1 MSDPLFIE
9 SGFAHICKDGEIL
22 CGDSLMVGNV
32 DGGRLM
38 VLSDGLGSGVKAN
51 ILATL
56 TTKIAT
62 RLMERGLPLEEVV
75 ETLSDTLPECKVRKI
90 AYSTFTLIKVMDD
103 GRAYLA
109 EFDNPPTFYLKRGYV
124 SKLDYRDRLV
134 GRRTIREVSIKLNAG
149 DWLVTVSDGEIHA
162 GIGGLLNLG
171 WDWEKIA
178 RFLETQVYEDISA
191 QKIAQILV
199 NQANDLYQN
208 RPGDDT
214 SVGVLKIRPRRFAAF
229 MIGPP
234 VKRENDAKVAEKFLT
249 LPGRK
254 ILSGGTTAGII
265 GKVMGKDVAVDLS
278 TMTDKIPP
286 TGTLDGMD
294 LVTEGV
300 HTVNRALEILESV
313 GEIGKLVG
321 KRDGASRLA
330 AELLMADTI
339 HMFLGQAI
347 NPAHLNPNLP
357 QEMGFKSR
365 SVQAIALLLRSMG
378 KEVTLEIH

>member
-1 MSDPLFIE
+1 MSQPLFIE
-9 SGFAHICKDGEIL
+9 SGGANICKHGEIL
-22 CGDSLMVGNV
+22 CGDSLSVAPI
-32 DGGRLM
+32 GGGKLM

-56 TTKIAT
+56 TTRIAT

-75 ETLSDTLPECKVRKI
+75 ETLTDTLPECKVRKI
-90 AYSTFTLIKVMDD
+90 AYSTFTLLKVKED
-103 GRAYLA
+103 GRVYLA
-109 EFDNPPTFYLKRGYV
+109 EFDNPPTFFLKRGYI
-124 SKLDYRDRLV
+124 SELKYRDRII
-134 GRRTIREVSIKLNAG
+134 GTRKIREAHVHAEAG

-178 RFLETQVYEDISA
+178 KFLETQVYEDVSA
-191 QKIAQILV
+191 QKVAQILV
-199 NQANDLYQN
+199 DQAKQLYEG

-214 SVGVLKIRPRRFAAF
+214 TVGVLKIRPKRFASF

-234 VKRENDAKVAEKFLT
+234 VKKEDDMAVVERFMK

-254 ILSGGTTAGII
+254 IVSGGTTAGILA
-265 GKVMGKDVAVDLS
+265 KFLEKDVVVDLS
-278 TMTDKIPP
+278 TMTNKIPP
-286 TGTLDGMD
+286 TGKLEGVD

-300 HTVNRALEILESV
+300 HTVNATLEILEKAKDIDSLT
-313 GEIGKLVG
+313 GM
-321 KRDGASRLA
+321 RDGASLLA
-330 AELLMADTI
+330 REFLFADSI
-339 HMFLGQAI
+339 NIFLGQAI

-365 SVQAIALLLRSMG
+365 SVHAIASILRERG
-378 KEVTLEIH
+378 KEVTVDIH

>member
-1 MSDPLFIE
+1 MTEQLFIE
-9 SGFAHICKDGEIL
+9 SGGANICKHGEIL
-22 CGDSLMVGNV
+22 CGDSLSVAPIE
-32 DGGRLM
+32 GGKLM

-75 ETLSDTLPECKVRKI
+75 DTLSDTLPECKVRKI
-90 AYSTFTLIKVMDD
+90 AYSTFTLVKVQED

-124 SKLDYRDRLV
+124 SELKYKERVYGTRK
-134 GRRTIREVSIKLNAG
+134 IREAHVHVEAG
-149 DWLVTVSDGEIHA
+149 DWFVTVSDGEIHA

-178 RFLETQVYEDISA
+178 KFLETQVYEDISA
-191 QKIAQILV
+191 QKVAQVLV
-199 NQANDLYQN
+199 HQANQLYEN

-214 SVGVLKIRPRRFAAF
+214 TAGVLKIRPKRFATF

-234 VKRENDAKVAEKFLT
+234 VHRDDDAAVVQRFLAM
-249 LPGRK
+249 PGRK
-254 ILSGGTTAGII
+254 IVSGGTTAAIVGRAL
-265 GKVMGKDVAVDLS
+265 GKDVVVDLS
-278 TMTDKIPP
+278 SMTDKIPP
-286 TGTLDGMD
+286 TGKLDGVD

-300 HTVNRALEILESV
+300 HTVNHGLEILQDVNDIDELV
-313 GEIGKLVG
+313 GE
-321 KRDGASRLA
+321 RDGSSRLA
-330 AELLMADTI
+330 WELLYADSVNI
-339 HMFLGQAI
+339 FLGQAI

-365 SVQAIALLLRSMG
+365 SVQAIANLLREKG
-378 KEVTLEIH
+378 KEVILEIH

>member
-1 MSDPLFIE
+1 MSETLFIE
-9 SGFAHICKDGEIL
+9 SGGANVSKFGEIL
-22 CGDSLMVGNV
+22 CGDSLSIASI
-32 DGGRLM
+32 DGGKLM

-75 ETLSDTLPECKVRKI
+75 DTLTDTLPTCKVRKI
-90 AYSTFTLIKVMDD
+90 AYSTFTLIKVQED

-109 EFDNPPTFYLKRGYV
+109 EFDNPPTFFLKRGYV
-124 SKLDYRDRLV
+124 SELKYKERVYGTRK
-134 GRRTIREVSIKLNAG
+134 IREAHVHVEPG
-149 DWLVTVSDGEIHA
+149 DWFVAVSDGEIHA

-178 RFLETQVYEDISA
+178 KFLETQVYEDISA

-199 NQANDLYQN
+199 EQANQLYEHH
-208 RPGDDT
+208 PGDDT
-214 SVGVLKIRPRRFAAF
+214 TAGVLKVRPKRFASF

-234 VKRENDAKVAEKFLT
+234 VNKEDDSEVVDRFLAG
-249 LPGRK
+249 PGRR
-254 ILSGGTTAGII
+254 IVCGGSTAGIV
-265 GKVMGKDVAVDLS
+265 GRALGRDVVVDLS
-278 TMTDKIPP
+278 SMTDRIPP
-286 TGTLDGMD
+286 TGKLEGVD

-300 HTVNRALEILESV
+300 HTVNRALEILEMSDD
-313 GEIGKLVG
+313 IDQLVG
-321 KRDGASRLA
+321 QRDGASRLA
-330 AELLMADTI
+330 WELLYADSI
-339 HMFLGQAI
+339 SMYLGQAI

-365 SVQAIALLLRSMG
+365 SVQAIAALLKERG

>member
-1 MSDPLFIE
+1 MNDALFIE
-9 SGFAHICKDGEIL
+9 SGGANISKYGEIL
-22 CGDSLMVGNV
+22 CGDSLSVAGM
-32 DGGRLM
+32 GGGKLM

-56 TTKIAT
+56 TTKIAM

-75 ETLSDTLPECKVRKI
+75 ATLTDTLPECKVRKI
-90 AYSTFTLIKVMDD
+90 AYSTFTLLKVLDD

-109 EFDNPPTFYLKRGYV
+109 EFDNPPTFFLKRGYI
-124 SKLDYRDRLV
+124 SQLRYKDRV
-134 GRRTIREVSIKLNAG
+134 IGTRKIREAHVHLEAG

-178 RFLETQVYEDISA
+178 KFLETQVYEDISA
-191 QKIAQILV
+191 QKVAQILV
-199 NQANDLYQN
+199 DQAAQLYEGK
-208 RPGDDT
+208 PGDDT
-214 SVGVLKIRPRRFAAF
+214 TVGVLKIRPKRSSTF

-234 VKRENDAKVAEKFLT
+234 VRREDDDVVVQHFLQT
-249 LPGRK
+249 PGRK
-254 ILSGGTTAGII
+254 IVSGGTTAGIL
-265 GKVMGKDVAVDLS
+265 GKMLGKDVVVDLS
-278 TMTDKIPP
+278 TMTNKIPP
-286 TGTLDGMD
+286 TGKLEGID

-300 HTVNRALEILESV
+300 HTVNHALEILEQINDI
-313 GEIGKLVG
+313 EQLIG

-330 AELLMADTI
+330 WEFLYADSI
-339 HMFLGQAI
+339 NILLGQAI

-365 SVQAIALLLRSMG
+365 SVQAIANLLRDRG
-378 KEVTLEIH
+378 KEVNLEIH

>member
-1 MSDPLFIE
+1 MTASLFIE
-9 SGFAHICKDGEIL
+9 SGGANVSKFGEIL
-22 CGDSLMVGNV
+22 CGDSLSVAPIP
-32 DGGRLM
+32 GGKIM

-75 ETLSDTLPECKVRKI
+75 DTLSDTLPECKIRKI
-90 AYSTFTLIKVMDD
+90 AYSTFTLLKIQED

-109 EFDNPPTFYLKRGYV
+109 EFDNPPTFFLKRGYV
-124 SKLDYRDRLV
+124 SQLEYKDRV
-134 GRRTIREVSIKLNAG
+134 CGTRKIREAHVHLTAG

-178 RFLETQVYEDISA
+178 KFLETQVYEDISA

-199 NQANDLYQN
+199 DQAKELYQDK
-208 RPGDDT
+208 PGDDT
-214 SVGVLKIRPRRFAAF
+214 TVGVLKIRPKRFAAF

-234 VKRENDAKVAEKFLT
+234 VNRGDDEAVVERFLDF
-249 LPGRK
+249 PGRK
-254 ILSGGTTAGII
+254 IVSGGTTAGMV
-265 GKVMGKDVAVDLS
+265 GRALGKDVVVDLS
-278 TMTDKIPP
+278 SMTAKIPP
-286 TGTLDGMD
+286 TGRLDGVD

-300 HTVNRALEILESV
+300 HTVNHALEILEKIRDMD
-313 GEIGKLVG
+313 ELIG

-330 AELLMADTI
+330 WELLYADSI
-339 HMFLGQAI
+339 NILLGQAI

-365 SVQAIALLLRSMG
+365 SVHTIAGLLREKG
-378 KEVTLEIH
+378 KEVTMEIR

>member
-1 MSDPLFIE
+1 MSAPLFIE
-9 SGFAHICKDGEIL
+9 SGGANVCKHGEIL
-22 CGDSLMVGNV
+22 CGDSLSVAPIE
-32 DGGRLM
+32 GGKIM

-75 ETLSDTLPECKVRKI
+75 ETLTDTLPECKVRKI
-90 AYSTFTLIKVMDD
+90 AYSTFTLLKVQDD
-103 GRAYLA
+103 GRVYLA
-109 EFDNPPTFYLKRGYV
+109 EFDNPPTFYLKRGYI
-124 SKLDYRDRLV
+124 SQLKYRDRV
-134 GRRTIREVSIKLNAG
+134 IGTRKIREAHVHVEAG

-162 GIGGLLNLG
+162 GIGGLLNLV

-178 RFLETQVYEDISA
+178 KFLETQVYEDISA
-191 QKIAQILV
+191 QKVAKILV
-199 NQANDLYQN
+199 EQANQLYEG

-214 SVGVLKIRPRRFAAF
+214 TAGVMKIRPKRFAAF

-234 VKRENDAKVAEKFLT
+234 VRRDDDEAVAKRFLE

-254 ILSGGTTAGII
+254 IVSGGTTAGIL
-265 GKVMGKDVAVDLS
+265 GKILGRDITVDLS

-286 TGTLDGMD
+286 IGKMEGID

-300 HTVNRALEILESV
+300 HTVNHTLEILQDIRDMDELI
-313 GEIGKLVG
+313 GE
-321 KRDGASRLA
+321 RDGASRLSW
-330 AELLMADTI
+330 ELLYADSI
-339 HMFLGQAI
+339 NVFLGQAI

-365 SVQAIALLLRSMG
+365 SVQAIATLLKDMG
-378 KEVTLEIH
+378 KEVTVEIH